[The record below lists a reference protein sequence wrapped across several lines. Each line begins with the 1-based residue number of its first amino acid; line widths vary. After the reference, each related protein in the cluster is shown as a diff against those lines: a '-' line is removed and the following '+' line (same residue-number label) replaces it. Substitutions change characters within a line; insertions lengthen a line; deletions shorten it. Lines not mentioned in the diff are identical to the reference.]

1 MHIFGQ
7 LWPRFNI
14 CDLMRKW
21 WVNEIK
27 LQNSTL
33 YLKEKLCKPISRK
46 KICPEYLQNSQ
57 MVLSMLCNDGK
68 ICEKK
73 IVWVISVQ
81 MYPKILLSHP
91 IFFRQR
97 AHWNFAK
104 VVIILSVISTVSC
117 STERSLSDLWRP
129 KTDQKYYG
137 VGSPQSSGTVMYL
150 TCLCQQSRYWGSD
163 WWVFIKKSL
172 FKVLFSTEFYTKIR

>member
-7 LWPRFNI
+7 LWPRFNL

-68 ICEKK
+68 YAKKK
-73 IVWVISVQ
+73 ICLSYFGTNVSENIIVSSNFFPLKSPLKFCESCHHSKRHINCFLLYWTVIEWFVKTKNR
-81 MYPKILLSHP
+81 PEVLWGRITT
-91 IFFRQR
+91 
-97 AHWNFAK
+97 
-104 VVIILSVISTVSC
+104 VIWHCYVFNVLM
-117 STERSLSDLWRP
+117 STE
-129 KTDQKYYG
+129 
-137 VGSPQSSGTVMYL
+137 
-150 TCLCQQSRYWGSD
+150 
-163 WWVFIKKSL
+163 
-172 FKVLFSTEFYTKIR
+172 